1 MNRQEILDEA
11 IGMAQG
17 NNQMGMAIRSGIAF
31 SEPDYIDGF
40 LAAAAPR
47 EELIAE
53 LVGALTGVGNVLV
66 AHMKDGHGNP
76 PCGWDFAVTMALV
89 DAALAKAGARQ

>member
-17 NNQMGMAIRSGIAF
+17 NNAF

-66 AHMKDGHGNP
+66 AHMNDGHGNP
-76 PCGWDFAVTMALV
+76 LCGWDFAVTMALV
-89 DAALAKAGARQ
+89 DAAIAKAEARQ

>member
-17 NNQMGMAIRSGIAF
+17 NNAF
-31 SEPDYIDGF
+31 SEPDYIDGS

-53 LVGALTGVGNVLV
+53 LVGALREAAEMIRSEYCSHLG
-66 AHMKDGHGNP
+66 A
-76 PCGWDFAVTMALV
+76 CGPEVNSCYAG
-89 DAALAKAGARQ
+89 AALSAIAKAEARQ

>member
-17 NNQMGMAIRSGIAF
+17 NNAF

-53 LVGALTGVGNVLV
+53 LVGALREVSWTLAKLTLASG
-66 AHMKDGHGNP
+66 
-76 PCGWDFAVTMALV
+76 DFSAANAKAIDTAS
-89 DAALAKAGARQ
+89 AALAKAEARQ